1 MANQESLSTL
11 SEFMKQI
18 SLFIKLNLFLLGV
31 LCMLRTYPALFS
43 KVKLPKSLFILS
55 FSV

>member
-18 SLFIKLNLFLLGV
+18 SLFIRLNLFLLGV
-31 LCMLRTYPALFS
+31 LCMLRTSPALFS
-43 KVKLPKSLFILS
+43 KAKLPKSLFILS